1 MALPTIKQTNERE
14 KTMNEEQARYEFNN
28 LRSDDDH
35 FDAQWGYNDHEAQEK
50 SFYEWCSL
58 YDDLKHI
65 KKTKEVN

>member
-1 MALPTIKQTNERE
+1 MSLIT
-14 KTMNEEQARYEFNN
+14 YEMMMIN
-28 LRSDDDH
+28 

-50 SFYEWCSL
+50 SFFEWCSL

>member
-1 MALPTIKQTNERE
+1 
-14 KTMNEEQARYEFNN
+14 MNEEQARYEFNN